1 MSRKLLLFA
10 AMLSAAVCTDRSWG
24 QSDRFD
30 TGKYLEI
37 QSAMLRAINDQYVDT
52 VRLDDLLET
61 GINAML
67 ASLDPYTVFIPE
79 EDEENLDMLTTGSYG
94 GVGAIIQKLPTGEI
108 LISEPY
114 EGSAAVKCGLQPGD
128 RIIAIDG
135 KSTDSL
141 SVSQSSEMMRGRPGT
156 VLNMEIVK
164 VRTGDTVSIDLVRE
178 RIHIND
184 VVYYGMLDD
193 STGYIRIGGFTLDG
207 HKDVGNALDT
217 LRKNGRMKR
226 LVMDLRYNGGGLLKE
241 AVDILSFFLPE
252 GTEVV
257 SAKGKHRNS
266 SFSHRTTGAPVDT
279 VMPMLVMVNSSSA
292 SSSEIIAGALQ
303 DLDRAVIAGNRTY
316 GKGLVQSIR
325 PLAYNTSLKL
335 TTAKYYTPSG
345 RCVQAIDYTHRNA
358 DGSAGAVPDSL
369 KKTFHTSK
377 GRPVYDGGGITPD
390 IDIEAQYYS
399 RPIISLIYSGI
410 LSDFAIEYYSGH
422 ESVPSPSE
430 LTLTDE
436 DYEDFIKFASGKEFD
451 SRTESEIE
459 MENVLKAFRR
469 EGLGDD
475 IEGADE
481 AIEALKD
488 RLSLSKE
495 EFLRANRDII
505 RHLLEDEIAIK
516 YYFQRGGTESAL
528 RWDTQLQEAV
538 EKWDTVKL

>member
-1 MSRKLLLFA
+1 
-10 AMLSAAVCTDRSWG
+10 MLSAAVCTDRSWG

-266 SFSHRTTGAPVDT
+266 SFSHRTAGAPVDT

-399 RPIISLIYSGI
+399 RPVISLIYSGI
-410 LSDFAIEYYSGH
+410 LSDFAIEYYSEH